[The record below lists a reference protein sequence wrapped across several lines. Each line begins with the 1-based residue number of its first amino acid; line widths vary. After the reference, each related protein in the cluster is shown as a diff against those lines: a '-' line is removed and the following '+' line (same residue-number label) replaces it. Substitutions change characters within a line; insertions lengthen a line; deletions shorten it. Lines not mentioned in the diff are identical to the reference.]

1 MDFLEVMKSLPP
13 EFSPAAFWFW
23 YGELEP
29 ERLREQI
36 NMMMEQGVHNGF
48 MHARA
53 YLKTPYLGDEWW
65 EAISACIDESN
76 KNGFRP
82 WLYDEYAWPSGTAG
96 STFDYGYQEPSRI
109 LAKGECNM
117 AKSIVSRCYPNKET
131 FVAECGQVP
140 KNERL
145 LRTFYKEGDVWKQ
158 VETDTK
164 VEGEVLAFFLC
175 VHKTLVDYMN
185 KETIREFI
193 DCTHEVYKA
202 RYGEQFGNRIPGI
215 FFDEIYMVHI
225 LPWTERLPEEF
236 KKRRGYDL
244 LTKLPSLVIAG
255 GEEERKVRKDYY
267 QTVAELYEEA
277 FFCQI
282 SEWCEENHLTL
293 TGHTEEW
300 LDKHPNKQGNYFD
313 TIRHLDIPG
322 ADCHDYRYRFP
333 RKITYREPKFAISV
347 ARAYGKERVMS
358 EALGGAGWACPLQEF
373 KRGVNTLG
381 AMGINMITLHGFH
394 SECETQGSQSDWPN
408 SFFYQNP
415 YWRYFK
421 HFADYITRIC
431 YMNAQGSPVVEVGLY
446 YPIEEM
452 QMETL
457 AESPT
462 PEGVALDKGF
472 NDTLNTMIEH
482 QIDVDMIDGRSLLRA
497 EVSEGR
503 IRVGTQAF
511 RVLLCPDMMRP
522 SSELKDKLDRFEAS
536 GGIVLYYA
544 CGVECAVNAVQIEEL
559 PSIVA
564 SHFQPDV
571 MVLRGERDNLYV
583 NHRKIE
589 EKDIY
594 FISNSAPKKRNV
606 TLLLRVKGN
615 VQKLSP
621 EDGALCRAVSKI
633 VENGTEIVLS
643 LAEDEA
649 CWLVVDSIQED
660 VAIKEMPISEIHL
673 LEELAVPGE
682 WEFLPLSEKPI
693 DEKQLS
699 AKSSEISIPLAM
711 FASEIHPN
719 GRQIRI
725 QNIEDENGYCGRH
738 LSLWKANWITH
749 RPEGVDSSSCERL
762 YFRRSVTLAEKPTK
776 ARICIAAINEWT
788 LWVNGEEVAALVD
801 GKNPSTVDIT
811 DYMTAGENVFAVEV
825 KNKTPLRGPN
835 LFSVE
840 ELPPEVMTSL
850 LAQAEITVN
859 GENITICTDKEWIAN
874 EQEIEGWQQPSY
886 CPKVHFVQ
894 ASAGH
899 VWTNDI
905 ILGAWIHAWERGC
918 PPLCPWGDLPLFD
931 ESISYPVRL
940 CYSVVLPA
948 GTQCISYPEL
958 TGTDVSI
965 TIDGAPAHWKAD
977 VCTLKPD
984 GNTHQLQIAL
994 TVNGPTEGLH
1004 KSVKVE
1010 VVPFRTMLSDWRL
1023 HGLKWYSGFARYQNY
1038 LRLNKQPG
1046 RYLLDLGQVAFYTE
1060 VWING
1065 KKAGER
1071 VWEPYRLDVTDLLQD
1086 GENEIV
1092 VIVANAAAV
1101 SRQFMLVDE
1110 GMALGW
1116 NRYWNEDN
1124 IHREGDKLVSGLLGP
1139 IQLLRY
1145 KEITE
1150 KEGGTY
1156 AK

>member
-1 MDFLEVMKSLPP
+1 MKFLDAMQSPPP

-36 NMMMEQGVHNGF
+36 NMMMQQGVHNGF

-53 YLKTPYLGDEWW
+53 YLKTPYLEKEWW
-65 EAISACIDESN
+65 EAVSACVDESN
-76 KNGFRP
+76 KNGFHP

-96 STFDYGYQEPSRI
+96 STFDYGYQKPSRI

-117 AKSIVSRCYPNKET
+117 AKSIVSRCYPNKDV
-131 FVAECGQVP
+131 FLAECEQIP
-140 KNERL
+140 ENEKL
-145 LRTFYKEGDVWKQ
+145 LCSFYQKGNVWR
-158 VETDTK
+158 K
-164 VEGEVLAFFLC
+164 VENETEPNGEVLAFFLC

-185 KETIREFI
+185 KEAIREFI
-193 DCTHEVYKA
+193 DCTHEEYKA
-202 RYGEQFGNRIPGI
+202 RYGEYFGNRIPGI

-225 LPWTERLPEEF
+225 LPWTAKLPEEF
-236 KKRRGYDL
+236 MQRRGYDIMMH
-244 LTKLPSLVIAG
+244 LPALVIAG
-255 GEEERKVRKDYY
+255 GDKERKVRKDYY

-282 SEWCEENHLTL
+282 SDWCKENHILL

-333 RKITYREPKFAISV
+333 RKITYREPKFAVSV
-347 ARAYGKERVMS
+347 ARAYGKKRMMS

-373 KRGVNTLG
+373 KRGINTLG

-421 HFADYITRIC
+421 RFADYIARIC
-431 YMNAQGSPVVEVGLY
+431 YMNAQGEPIVDVGLY

-457 AESPT
+457 AECPT
-462 PEGVALDKGF
+462 SEGVALDKGF
-472 NDTLNTMIEH
+472 NGALNTMIEH

-497 EVSEGR
+497 EVSDGR
-503 IRVGTQAF
+503 IRVGAQTF
-511 RVLLCPDMMRP
+511 RVLLCPDMMKP
-522 SSELKDKLDRFEAS
+522 SAELKEKLDRFKES
-536 GGIVLYYA
+536 GGIVLHYT
-544 CGVECAVNAVQIEEL
+544 CGAECTEGTVLIEEL
-559 PSIVA
+559 PSVVA
-564 SHFQPDV
+564 SYFQPDV
-571 MVLRGERDNLYV
+571 MVLRGERDNCYI

-589 EKDIY
+589 EKDVY
-594 FISNSAPKKRNV
+594 FIANSSPRTRNL
-606 TLLLRVKGN
+606 TLLLRAKGQ

-621 EDGALCRAVSKI
+621 EEGIVSEVTYRV
-633 VENGTEIVLS
+633 VENGTKIELT
-643 LAEDEA
+643 LQEDEA
-649 CWLVVDSIQED
+649 CWLIVSAMQNDTSVTE
-660 VAIKEMPISEIHL
+660 KRISEQQA
-673 LEELAVPGE
+673 LEELAVSGE
-682 WEFLPLSEKPI
+682 WEFLPFSSDLK
-693 DEKQLS
+693 DERQLS
-699 AKSSEISIPLAM
+699 VTSSELSIPLAT
-711 FASEIHPN
+711 FASQIHPE

-725 QNIEDENGYCGRH
+725 QNKEDEKGYCGRH
-738 LSLWKANWITH
+738 LSLWKASWITH
-749 RPEGVDSSSCERL
+749 RPEGVDSSSCEKL
-762 YFRRSVTLAEKPTK
+762 YFRRSVALEEKPTA

-788 LWVNGEEVAALVD
+788 LWVNGKQVQERVD
-801 GKNPSTVDIT
+801 AKEPSIVDIT
-811 DYMTAGENVFAVEV
+811 DYMADGENVFAIQVRNE
-825 KNKTPLRGPN
+825 TPLRGPN

-840 ELPPEVMTSL
+840 ELPTEIMTSL
-850 LAQAEITVN
+850 LVQAEITVK
-859 GENITICTDKEWIAN
+859 GETITLCTDKEWIVN
-874 EQEIEGWQQPSY
+874 EQMIEGWQQSDY
-886 CPKVHFVQ
+886 RPKVHFVQ

-905 ILGAWIHAWERGC
+905 IPGVWLHAWERGC
-918 PPLCPWGDLPLFD
+918 PPMCPWGELPLFG
-931 ESISYPVRL
+931 ESVKYPVRL
-940 CYSVVLPA
+940 CYSIVLPA
-948 GTQCISYPEL
+948 GTQCITYPEL
-958 TGTDVSI
+958 SGTDVCIS
-965 TIDGAPAHWKAD
+965 IDGMPVIWKED
-977 VCTLKPD
+977 ICTMKPD
-984 GNTHQLQIAL
+984 GNPHQLQIAL

-1004 KSVKVE
+1004 TAVKAKLI
-1010 VVPFRTMLSDWRL
+1010 PFRTALSDWRL

-1038 LRLNKQPG
+1038 LRLNKKSG
-1046 RYLLDLGQVAFYTE
+1046 RYFLDLGQVAFYTE

-1065 KKAGER
+1065 TKAGER

-1124 IHREGDKLVSGLLGP
+1124 IHREGDKLISGLIGP
-1139 IQLLRY
+1139 IQLIRY
-1145 KEITE
+1145 QETTE
-1150 KEGGTY
+1150 EGGTY
-1156 AK
+1156 A